1 MQLEFLQARLQEIR
15 AQYNQEISIED
26 VEAAVGTLSVLGS
39 GCKIVPLGG
48 KRMVGA
54 LQATN
59 SSLNHT
65 PCCSIHIAAIHCLS
79 LTLSNSLSNTACM
92 KFQID

>member
-59 SSLNHT
+59 S
-65 PCCSIHIAAIHCLS
+65 
-79 LTLSNSLSNTACM
+79 
-92 KFQID
+92 